1 MLNRR
6 HLRIK
11 VLQMLYAYYN
21 DKESNDIKASEKNLL
36 YSIERI
42 YDLYIYLLLS
52 FKELRE
58 HALVKQQ
65 ERKQKLRPSSEDL
78 SPNLKFVNNKV
89 IELLVESS
97 ELRQASDKRKIN
109 WESDE
114 KRDIFRKIFIELE
127 KSEVFFEYMY
137 NDKNVFDEDRDFM
150 IKLFKKEIA
159 NSVFIYDFFEDE
171 EICWMDDID
180 LACSMVIKTIK
191 MANDSDCFDI
201 LPLYKVNDDEKK
213 FITHLLNSTILSDTE
228 NEEIIEVLV
237 ENWEFERIA
246 KMDVLLLKMAITE
259 LQNFENIPTK
269 VTINEYIDISK
280 YYSTPKSNVFING
293 VLDKAV
299 HMLSKKKKIKKSGR
313 GLIQ

>member
-11 VLQMLYAYYN
+11 VLQVLYAFYN
-21 DKESNDIKASEKNLL
+21 DKESNDIKNSEKNLL
-36 YSIERI
+36 HSIERI
-42 YDLYIYLLLS
+42 YDLYVYLLLS
-52 FKELRE
+52 ITELRQY
-58 HALVKQQ
+58 AVVKQE
-65 ERKQKLRPSSEDL
+65 ERKQKLRPSAEDL
-78 SPNLKFVNNKV
+78 APNLKFVNNKV
-89 IELLVESS
+89 IRLLADSAELKTL
-97 ELRQASDKRKIN
+97 SDERKIN
-109 WESDE
+109 WKSDE
-114 KRDIFRKIFIELE
+114 KRKIFRNIFIELE

-137 NDKNVFDEDRDFM
+137 NTENDFEEDRNFM
-150 IKLFKKEIA
+150 IQLFKKEIA
-159 NSVFIYDFFEDE
+159 NSVYIYEFFEDE
-171 EICWMDDID
+171 DIYWIDDID

-191 MANDSDCFDI
+191 MADDGDEFDI
-201 LPLYKVNDDEKK
+201 LPLYKVHDDEKK
-213 FITHLLNSTILSDTE
+213 FITHLLKSTILSDTE
-228 NEEIIEVLV
+228 NEEIIETLV
-237 ENWEFERIA
+237 DNWEFERIA

>member
-1 MLNRR
+1 
-6 HLRIK
+6 
-11 VLQMLYAYYN
+11 MLYAFYN
-21 DKESNDIKASEKNLL
+21 DKESNDIKTSEKNLL
-36 YSIERI
+36 HSIERI

-52 FKELRE
+52 FTELRL
-58 HALVKQQ
+58 HALMKQE

-89 IELLVESS
+89 IKLLVASS
-97 ELRQASDKRKIN
+97 ELTQVSEERKIN
-109 WESDE
+109 WKSEE

-137 NDKNVFDEDRDFM
+137 NDKNDFDEDRSFM
-150 IKLFKKEIA
+150 IQLFKKEIA
-159 NSVFIYDFFEDE
+159 NSGFIYDFFEDE
-171 EICWMDDID
+171 DIYWMDDID

-191 MANDSDCFDI
+191 MADEIDGFDI
-201 LPLYKVNDDEKK
+201 LPLYKVNDDEKE
-213 FITHLLNSTILSDTE
+213 FITHLLKSTILSDTE
-228 NEEIIEVLV
+228 NEEVIETLV

-299 HMLSKKKKIKKSGR
+299 QMLSKKKKIKKSGR

>member
-11 VLQMLYAYYN
+11 VLQMLYAFYN
-21 DKESNDIKASEKNLL
+21 DKEANDIKASEKNLL
-36 YSIERI
+36 HSIERI

-52 FKELRE
+52 FTELRL
-58 HALVKQQ
+58 HALMKQE

-89 IELLVESS
+89 IKLLVASS
-97 ELRQASDKRKIN
+97 ELTQVSEERKIN
-109 WESDE
+109 WKSEE

-137 NDKNVFDEDRDFM
+137 NDKNDFDEDRSFM
-150 IKLFKKEIA
+150 IQLFKKEIA
-159 NSVFIYDFFEDE
+159 NSGFIYDFFEDE
-171 EICWMDDID
+171 DIYWMDDID

-191 MANDSDCFDI
+191 MADEIDGFDI
-201 LPLYKVNDDEKK
+201 LPLYKVNDDEKE
-213 FITHLLNSTILSDTE
+213 FITHLLKSTILSDTE
-228 NEEIIEVLV
+228 NEEVIETLV

-299 HMLSKKKKIKKSGR
+299 QMLSKKKKIKKSGR

>member
-11 VLQMLYAYYN
+11 VLQMLYAFYN
-21 DKESNDIKASEKNLL
+21 DKESNDIKTSEKNLL
-36 YSIERI
+36 HSIERI

-52 FKELRE
+52 FKDLRQ
-58 HALVKQQ
+58 HAVFKQE

-89 IELLVESS
+89 IALLAASS
-97 ELRQASDKRKIN
+97 ELKQVSEDRKID
-109 WESDE
+109 WQSDE

-127 KSEVFFEYMY
+127 KSEVFFEYMH
-137 NDKNVFDEDRDFM
+137 NDINDFDEDRNFM
-150 IKLFKKEIA
+150 IQLFKKEIA
-159 NSVFIYDFFEDE
+159 NSEHMYDFFEDE
-171 EICWMDDID
+171 DIYWMDDID

-191 MANDSDCFDI
+191 MADKIDGFDI
-201 LPLYKVNDDEKK
+201 LPLYKVNDDEKE
-213 FITHLLNSTILSDTE
+213 FITHLLKSTILSDTE
-228 NEEIIEVLV
+228 NEEIIEALV
-237 ENWEFERIA
+237 DNWEFERIA

-259 LQNFENIPTK
+259 LQNFESIPTK

-299 HMLSKKKKIKKSGR
+299 QMLSKKKKIKKSGR